1 MTYKNII
8 KKILFNDNLIHN
20 QYIIIKKNPYL
31 ENDINL

>member
-20 QYIIIKKNPYL
+20 QYIIIKKIFTL
-31 ENDINL
+31 KMI